1 MESRGT
7 LPNLSNGVR
16 AAAGCGVLLLSDNGK
31 EGGDTESGMI
41 TTRKKIAFGVSMLV
55 GATAFLA
62 NFGAARTTLA
72 MLWPSVTAVLPVL
85 ALAVAAGGAV
95 LIYEPVRR
103 SFALRRPSERFR
115 RLAPAIERMAS
126 RSQEPASTRSEWI
139 RHIKQLDE
147 TRNELEAL
155 TPLGVGMPKDQD
167 DYIDLLLLA
176 QKAQLAEAR
185 KRFPLPDESDGS
197 VPGNPDELGSSE

>member
-1 MESRGT
+1 MEGGEP
-7 LPNLSNGVR
+7 LPDLSNGARPVAV
-16 AAAGCGVLLLSDNGK
+16 AAHFNRLTTEK
-31 EGGDTESGMI
+31 KRRYESGMI
-41 TTRKKIAFGVSMLV
+41 ATRKKIAFGVSMLV
-55 GATAFLA
+55 GAIAFLA

-72 MLWPSVTAVLPVL
+72 MLRPSFAAVFPVL

-95 LIYEPVRR
+95 LIFEPVRR
-103 SFALRRPSERFR
+103 AFTLRRPSERFR

-126 RSQEPASTRSEWI
+126 RPQEPASTRSEWI
-139 RHIKQLDE
+139 WNIKQLDE
-147 TRNELEAL
+147 TVNELQAL
-155 TPLGVGMPKDQD
+155 AALGVGMPKEQD

-185 KRFPLPDESDGS
+185 KRFPLPDESDRS